1 MIYYINNIFK
11 NYQMKVLLNVN
22 IYFLR
27 FVFNS
32 NSIKIDTNSL

>member
-11 NYQMKVLLNVN
+11 NYQMKVLLSVN

-32 NSIKIDTNSL
+32 NSIEIDTNSL